1 MSGTWPPRA
10 ALAPSQQTPRRL
22 RRSLW
27 RPPMRSRISWPVA
40 LVLAVVL
47 SPLAGV
53 GAAALIALIARST
66 P

>member
-1 MSGTWPPRA
+1 
-10 ALAPSQQTPRRL
+10 
-22 RRSLW
+22 
-27 RPPMRSRISWPVA
+27 MRSRLSWPVA

>member
-1 MSGTWPPRA
+1 
-10 ALAPSQQTPRRL
+10 
-22 RRSLW
+22 
-27 RPPMRSRISWPVA
+27 MRSRIPFPLA

-53 GAAALIALIARST
+53 GAAALIALITRSV